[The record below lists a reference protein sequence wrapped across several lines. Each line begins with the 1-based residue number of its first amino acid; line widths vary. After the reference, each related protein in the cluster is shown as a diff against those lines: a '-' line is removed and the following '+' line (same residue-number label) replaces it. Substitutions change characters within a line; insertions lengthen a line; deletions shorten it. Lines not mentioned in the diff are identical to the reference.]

1 MAEEETDG
9 KIRLKVVEPGGKS
22 VEIHLV
28 RVNPTGSDDC
38 GGQKCEVCPQ
48 PGGGGGGGRAR
59 SQKQTQTAES
69 GLTPLLANC
78 AEGGC
83 KSLNCFSQL
92 KIF

>member
-38 GGQKCEVCPQ
+38 GGQKCEVCLQ
-48 PGGGGGGGRAR
+48 PGGGKER

-69 GLTPLLANC
+69 GLTPLLAHSGKV
-78 AEGGC
+78 AV
-83 KSLNCFSQL
+83 KA
-92 KIF
+92 

>member
-48 PGGGGGGGRAR
+48 PGGGRAR

-69 GLTPLLANC
+69 GLTPPIGPQW
-78 AEGGC
+78 EGGC

>member
-1 MAEEETDG
+1 MSEEETDG

-38 GGQKCEVCPQ
+38 GGQKCEVCLQ
-48 PGGGGGGGRAR
+48 PGGGRAR

-69 GLTPLLANC
+69 GLTPPLANC

-92 KIF
+92 KII

>member
-9 KIRLKVVEPGGKS
+9 KIRLKAVEPGGKS

-38 GGQKCEVCPQ
+38 GGQKCEVCLQ
-48 PGGGGGGGRAR
+48 PGGGRAR

-69 GLTPLLANC
+69 GLTPLLAHSGKV
-78 AEGGC
+78 AV
-83 KSLNCFSQL
+83 KA
-92 KIF
+92 

>member
-28 RVNPTGSDDC
+28 RGNPTGSDDC
-38 GGQKCEVCPQ
+38 GGQECEVCLQ
-48 PGGGGGGGRAR
+48 PGGGRAR

-69 GLTPLLANC
+69 GLTPLLAHSGKV
-78 AEGGC
+78 AV
-83 KSLNCFSQL
+83 KA
-92 KIF
+92 

>member
-1 MAEEETDG
+1 MAEEETVG

-38 GGQKCEVCPQ
+38 GGQKCEVCLQ
-48 PGGGGGGGRAR
+48 PGGGRAR

-69 GLTPLLANC
+69 GLAPPLANC